1 MTALTFA
8 KVDKATFYRFVQQQS
23 EGRYEYVRGRIM
35 RQQVGTRRHSRIAA
49 RFAERCR
56 KILHESRW
64 DVFEAR
70 GVETSV
76 TVRYPD
82 VVVEP
87 STEADESLST
97 QHPSLVV
104 EVLSPTSED
113 RDLDVKPGEYTALET
128 LQAYIIASQDEPAC
142 LVYLRVHNGAFP
154 VEPLTVAGLDKV
166 IDIPSLSLS
175 IPMAEIYRGLFEP
188 PASSPSA
195 SETAKQS

>member
-1 MTALTFA
+1 MTALTFM

-23 EGRYEYVRGRIM
+23 EGRYEFVRGRIM
-35 RQQVGTRRHSRIAA
+35 QQQQGGTRRHSRIAA
-49 RFAERCR
+49 RFAEHCR
-56 KILHESRW
+56 KHLHESRW

-87 STEADESLST
+87 STESDESLST

-128 LQAYIIASQDEPAC
+128 LQAYIVASQDEAI
-142 LVYLRVHNGAFP
+142 VWVWQRDAETGAFP
-154 VEPLTVAGLDKV
+154 AKPQEIAGRDSAIELAALG
-166 IDIPSLSLS
+166 ISL
-175 IPMAEIYRGLFEP
+175 PMAEIYRGIK
-188 PASSPSA
+188 
-195 SETAKQS
+195 TG